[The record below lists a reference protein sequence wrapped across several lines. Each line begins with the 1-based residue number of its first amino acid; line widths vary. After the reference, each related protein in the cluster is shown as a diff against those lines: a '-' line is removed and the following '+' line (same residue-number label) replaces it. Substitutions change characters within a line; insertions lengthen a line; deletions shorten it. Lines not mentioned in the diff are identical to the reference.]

1 MTSIRIAFATVLAA
15 GALFAGGATH
25 AQHSAPANA
34 GHSTVL
40 AVSLRPM
47 SPIWCCD

>member
-25 AQHSAPANA
+25 AQHSAPATT
-34 GHSTVL
+34 GHSAVL
-40 AVSLRPM
+40 AASLRPM
-47 SPIWCCD
+47 GPVWCCD